1 MPTFAIVVAA
11 TLRIDIQ
18 YQSGEEPDPRI
29 AERQQTPQL
38 LCRHMAQ
45 EPQPDRHK
53 LRVPGS
59 GAHTATDALQHHL
72 ACR

>member
-38 LCRHMAQ
+38 LYRHMAQ
-45 EPQPDRHK
+45 ESQSNRHK
-53 LRVPGS
+53 LRVSGC